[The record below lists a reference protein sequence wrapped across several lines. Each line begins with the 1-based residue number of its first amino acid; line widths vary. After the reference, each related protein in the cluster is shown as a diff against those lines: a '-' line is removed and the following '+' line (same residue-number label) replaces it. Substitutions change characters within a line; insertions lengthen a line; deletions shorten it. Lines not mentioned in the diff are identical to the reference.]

1 VNPEVELLGLWSV
14 GVQLATVT
22 LLAAF
27 FVALARTVRLQEVS
41 VWAIAWVADA
51 ISLASL
57 FLGMVLGPPPLLLRL
72 SVAAYVA
79 GKTAYAL
86 LLVAGARNHL
96 RPGADEPLRPR
107 TLAVIV
113 AAWSLILSFL
123 SPEGAFVRVA
133 VSLMV
138 GVLLTTGAAWVLTR
152 PRLPRS
158 RWLGF
163 AMLLEGLL
171 FLHYVPLTL
180 PSLWGGQPLAGY
192 VRYSSLFDAGVE
204 LSLAL
209 AILVAIEGSS
219 SQHLEHLNRELLES
233 QNRLRQLVDLDPLTS
248 LANRRRLRGEM
259 ERVRTSGAAVVFLDV
274 DNFKEINDRHGHIA
288 GDACLLRIAASLTKT
303 FRSDDSLFRL
313 GGDEFLVVAPGLDPQ
328 AARERVERLR
338 ADLAEAEGNSP
349 PCHLSVG
356 IANLVA
362 DGEPDAALREADDLM
377 YVEKRRVKGQGER
390 HRGGVLPET
399 LV

>member
-1 VNPEVELLGLWSV
+1 MNSGFALLGTWSV

-22 LLAAF
+22 LLAVF
-27 FVALARTVRLQEVS
+27 FVALARTVRLQEVR

-51 ISLASL
+51 VSLASL
-57 FLGMVLGPPPLLLRL
+57 FLGMSLAPPPPLLRL

-86 LLVAGARNHL
+86 LIVAGARNHM
-96 RPGADEPLRPR
+96 RPGADEPLRAR
-107 TLAVIV
+107 TLAVTV
-113 AAWSLILSFL
+113 AAWSLILGFL
-123 SPEGAFVRVA
+123 SPDSAVVRVA

-138 GVLLTTGAAWVLTR
+138 GVLLTAGAAWVLTR

-180 PSLWGGQPLAGY
+180 PGLWGAQPLAAY
-192 VRYSSLFDAGVE
+192 TRYSSFFDAGAE
-204 LSLAL
+204 LFLAL
-209 AILVAIEGSS
+209 ATLVALEGSS
-219 SQHLEHLNRELLES
+219 SQHLEHLNQELLAS
-233 QNRLRQLVDLDPLTS
+233 QERLRHLVDLDPLTS
-248 LANRRRLRGEM
+248 LSNRRRLRGEM
-259 ERVRTSGAAVVFLDV
+259 ERVRVSGAAVIFLDV

-313 GGDEFLVVAPGLDPQ
+313 GGDEFLVVAPGLDAA
-328 AARERVERLR
+328 AARERVQRLR
-338 ADLAEAEGNSP
+338 AEVSDAEGNSP
-349 PCHLSVG
+349 PCRLSVG
-356 IANLVA
+356 IANLA
-362 DGEPDAALREADDLM
+362 PDGEPDAALREADDRM
-377 YVEKRRVKGQGER
+377 YMEKRSAKGQGER
-390 HRGGVLPET
+390 HRGGAVSARES
-399 LV
+399 